1 VLAARGV
8 DRRVTRV
15 VLTVVAALA
24 GLILVLLVVA
34 QLVLPSV
41 AAERLRDE
49 LSAHG
54 RVTNVGVHAFP
65 AVKLLWDSAD
75 SVTVTMSEL
84 HSDVRLSGDLLARAH
99 ETGKLDV
106 RIAAATVG
114 PLAAHDVRV
123 LAHDGRVDAH
133 ASVSEGELRAALPP
147 GLDVQ
152 PVASGGG
159 QLLLRGSASLF
170 GVGISA
176 DALLSAQA
184 GNLVI
189 QPVGLPLASLAR
201 LTVFADPRIAV
212 DGVGASAYPGGFTFT
227 VSARLRA

>member
-1 VLAARGV
+1 VPDARGV

-15 VLTVVAALA
+15 ALIVAAALI

-41 AAERLRDE
+41 AEQRLRDE

-54 RVTNVGVHAFP
+54 RVTSVSVHAFP
-65 AVKLLWDSAD
+65 AVKLLWNRAD
-75 SVTVTMSEL
+75 SVTVAMSEL
-84 HSDVRLSGDLLARAH
+84 HSDVRMSGDLLARAH
-99 ETGKLDV
+99 DTGKLDV

-123 LAHDGRVDAH
+123 VAHDGRLDAH
-133 ASVSEGELRAALPP
+133 ASVSEAELRAALPP

-159 QLLLRGSASLF
+159 RLLLRGSASLF

-176 DALLSAQA
+176 DALLSAQD

-189 QPVGLPLASLAR
+189 QPVGLPLANLAR

-227 VSARLRA
+227 VGARLQA

>member
-1 VLAARGV
+1 MFGPRGV
-8 DRRVTRV
+8 DRRLTRV
-15 VLTVVAALA
+15 ALTVGAALV

-34 QLVLPSV
+34 QLVLPSL
-41 AAERLRDE
+41 AARRLRDE

-54 RVTNVGVHAFP
+54 RVTSVSVHAFP
-65 AVKLLWDSAD
+65 AVKLLWNRAD
-75 SVTVTMSEL
+75 SVTIKMSEL

-114 PLAAHDVRV
+114 PLAAHDVHV
-123 LAHDGRVDAH
+123 VAHDGRLDARS
-133 ASVSEGELRAALPP
+133 SVSEAELRAALPP

-170 GVGISA
+170 GIGISA

-212 DGVGASAYPGGFTFT
+212 EGVGASAYPGGFTFT
-227 VSARLRA
+227 VSGRLRA

>member
-1 VLAARGV
+1 MLAARGL

-15 VLTVVAALA
+15 ALAVVAALV

-41 AAERLRDE
+41 AANRLRDE

-54 RVTNVGVHAFP
+54 HVTSVSVHAFP
-65 AVKLLWDSAD
+65 AVRLLWHSAD
-75 SVTVTMSEL
+75 SVTITMSEL
-84 HSDVRLSGDLLARAH
+84 HSDVRQSGDLLARAH

-123 LAHDGRVDAH
+123 TAHDGRVDAR
-133 ASVSEGELRAALPP
+133 ASVSEAELRAALPP

-176 DALLSAQA
+176 EALLSAQA

-201 LTVFADPRIAV
+201 LTVFADPRLAV
-212 DGVGASAYPGGFTFT
+212 DGVGANAYPGGFTFN
-227 VSARLRA
+227 VSARLLG

>member
-1 VLAARGV
+1 MPGPRGV
-8 DRRVTRV
+8 DRRLTRV
-15 VLTVVAALA
+15 ALTVAAALV
-24 GLILVLLVVA
+24 GLIVVLLVAA

-41 AAERLRDE
+41 AARRLRDE

-54 RVTNVGVHAFP
+54 HVTSVGVHAFP
-65 AVKLLWDSAD
+65 AVKLLWNRAD
-75 SVTVTMSEL
+75 SVTVKMSEL
-84 HSDVRLSGDLLARAH
+84 HGDVRTSGDLLARAH
-99 ETGKLDV
+99 DTGKLDV

-114 PLAAHDVRV
+114 PLAAHDVHVVVR
-123 LAHDGRVDAH
+123 DGRVDAR
-133 ASVSEGELRAALPP
+133 ASVSEAELRAALPP

-170 GVGISA
+170 GIGISA
-176 DALLSAQA
+176 DALLSAQG

-212 DGVGASAYPGGFTFT
+212 EGVGASTYPGGFTFT
-227 VSARLRA
+227 VSARLQP